1 VLLQLNAGQ
10 PVARAIGVI
19 VLVCMAGM
27 ALGSDTLRGAGLGSA
42 GVLFAGIVT
51 YAMVYP
57 LTMLF
62 RVSRPRRPRSR
73 CAAEDRTHRR
83 PP

>member
-27 ALGSDTLRGAGLGSA
+27 ALGSVKFRGAGL
-42 GVLFAGIVT
+42 
-51 YAMVYP
+51 
-57 LTMLF
+57 
-62 RVSRPRRPRSR
+62 
-73 CAAEDRTHRR
+73 AEERTNRR